1 VAELVAAVAE
11 EYVPV
16 AQDVHVE
23 DPSASEYLPVPQVT
37 HGVAAVV
44 APVVEEAVPAEHLV
58 HSLLPST

>member
-1 VAELVAAVAE
+1 MAKLVAAVAE

-37 HGVAAVV
+37 HVAAVV

-58 HSLLPST
+58 HSLLP